1 MNRWRF
7 AFSKRW
13 AGYLAL
19 TVVFAIACS
28 GLGVWQFERR
38 AEARAE
44 IERIESNY
52 ERPAVPVGDALDA
65 LDSYDEG
72 QKWLPVLL
80 EGTYLADEQLLVR
93 NRPFA
98 GRPGFEVL
106 TPLLLADGT
115 VFIID
120 RGWLPTGSEQD
131 APDDVPAA
139 PTGPVSVTARLKA
152 GEPLLS
158 SRSTIAGSG
167 QIPTVHLPQIAEL
180 LDRPSYTAA
189 YGLVISETPE
199 PETAPMPSVKPVLDE
214 GPHLSYALQWF
225 VFAILA
231 FIGLCWALRQEYRTV
246 NADDPEERERADER
260 ARRRAARAPSDDE
273 SEDALLEASERR

>member
-7 AFSKRW
+7 ALSKRW

-28 GLGVWQFERR
+28 GLGLWQFERR

-44 IERIESNY
+44 VVRIESNY
-52 ERPAVPVGDALDA
+52 ERPAAPVADVLDTPG
-65 LDSYDEG
+65 SYEES

-115 VFIID
+115 VFVVD

-139 PTGPVSVTARLKA
+139 PTGPVSVTVRLKE

-167 QIPTVHLPQIAEL
+167 QIPTIHLPQIAEL
-180 LDRPSYTAA
+180 LDRPAYTAA

-231 FIGLCWALRQEYRTV
+231 FIGLGWGLRQEYRSV
-246 NADDPEERERADER
+246 NADDPDEKERADER

>member
-1 MNRWRF
+1 MTRWRF
-7 AFSKRW
+7 ALSKRW

-28 GLGVWQFERR
+28 GLAAWQFDRR
-38 AEARAE
+38 ADARAE

-52 ERPAVPVGDALDA
+52 ERPAVPVVDVLDT
-65 LDSYDEG
+65 LDSYEEG

-115 VFIID
+115 VFLVD

-131 APDDVPAA
+131 APDDIPAA

-152 GEPLLS
+152 SEPLLA

-167 QIPTVHLPQIAEL
+167 QIATIHLPQIAEL
-180 LDRPSYTAA
+180 LDQPTYTGA
-189 YGLVISETPE
+189 YGLVISESPE
-199 PETAPMPSVKPVLDE
+199 PETAPMQSVKPVLDE
-214 GPHLSYALQWF
+214 GPHLSYALQWY
-225 VFAILA
+225 VFALLA
-231 FIGLCWALRQEYRTV
+231 FIGLGWALRQEYRTV
-246 NADDPEERERADER
+246 NADDPEEKERANER
-260 ARRRAARAPSDDE
+260 ARRRAAKAPSDDE
-273 SEDALLEASERR
+273 SEDALLEAIERR